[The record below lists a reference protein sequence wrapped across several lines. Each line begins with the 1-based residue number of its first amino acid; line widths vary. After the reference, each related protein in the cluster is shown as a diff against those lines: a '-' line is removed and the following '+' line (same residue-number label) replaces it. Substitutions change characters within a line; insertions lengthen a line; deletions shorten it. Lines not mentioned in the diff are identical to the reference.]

1 MEKTRVASSVQEAV
15 VSNKKRALENERL
28 LTPELMG
35 LSTNM
40 VSMATGVSASRGQM
54 EGGQAA
60 QTLVLNNP
68 DYPRT
73 YTCVEQEMAKYTFAA
88 RARFDAEVIGVVNRF
103 HTGMTR
109 DSFISNPYSV
119 AIVRNLEK
127 RGNHFDLIDIPS
139 YYSYHN
145 NFGYMTV
152 KKPAL
157 SKIRRPGR
165 PHLNKGEVLVDSPG
179 VGPEGFYRRG
189 LLTKLCYLTSPY
201 VTEDGFW
208 ASYEW
213 CDRAAATGIGE
224 IFVTVPKGHYLLPIN
239 GTPDNPKFLPS
250 LGEPIRPDGMVLCTR
265 EADPILDL
273 WNLTPE
279 GMREVD
285 LTFDEPKYIE
295 GSCRNATVIN
305 LEVYLNE
312 QEMSQVQPVM
322 LDQYG
327 QEIPNQL
334 MQIWQEHKRY
344 SADIVKIAEQI
355 EAECPPNRRPNY
367 SGRLSEEIER
377 ALHIMAYKNPKPI
390 RYQNH
395 GTSIPTATIRITYKY
410 DIIPEIGS
418 KIAGDFGDKGVLCR
432 KTPGSHMP
440 LDMYG
445 TQAELVS
452 HANAT
457 INRMISVR
465 LDDNYLGAQCILR
478 EKEIREL
485 YNAGRWEDAFKII
498 SRFYEVATPRAFK
511 QKFIPYMTTPER
523 RKRHVESVV
532 NGHIMLELK
541 HNDFPNHIYLTEAL
555 EAEWPYEKGP
565 VLFTDTRGVR
575 RKTKVPVMIGT
586 SYIRVLEKTGHDWGA
601 VDSPSRQAH
610 GIAAKISHRDRHARP
625 YRKQPYRYGEAEI
638 RPLIALAGEDFAADL
653 LDRSNNPKAS
663 EEIYERIMEA
673 DRPSDMPFVLDRK
686 KLPVGSSVT
695 HQYLNNAIYTA
706 GARFNRI
713 IADKKGGKR

>member
-1 MEKTRVASSVQEAV
+1 MDLTRVSSGTKE
-15 VSNKKRALENERL
+15 SLSKKKKALENERL

-40 VSMATGVSASRGQM
+40 ISGATGVSASRGQM

-88 RARFDAEVIGVVNRF
+88 RAEFECEVVGVVDRF
-103 HTGMTR
+103 HTGLTR
-109 DSFISNPYSV
+109 DSFVTNPYSTV
-119 AIVRNLEK
+119 VVRDLTR
-127 RGNHFDLIDIPS
+127 RGNHYGLIHVPS

-152 KKPAL
+152 PKTAAR
-157 SKIRRPGR
+157 KIRRNK
-165 PHLNKGEVLVDSPG
+165 PHLEKGETIVDSPG

-213 CDRAAATGIGE
+213 CDSAIATGIGE
-224 IFVTVPKGHYLLPIN
+224 IFLTVPKGHYLLPTY
-239 GTPDNPKFLPS
+239 GTKENPKFFPT
-250 LGEPIRPDGMVLCTR
+250 LGEKIRPDGMVLCTR
-265 EADPILDL
+265 EADPILDI
-273 WNLTPE
+273 WNLTEE
-279 GMREVD
+279 GLRDVD

-305 LEVYLNE
+305 IEVYVNE
-312 QEMSQVQPVM
+312 QEMSNIQPIL
-322 LDQYG
+322 LDELG

-334 MQIWQEHKRY
+334 MEIWAEHQRY
-344 SADIVKIAEQI
+344 SSDLVKMAEELERSSPRDQK
-355 EAECPPNRRPNY
+355 PQY
-367 SGRLSEEIER
+367 SGRLSEELER
-377 ALHIMAYKNPKPI
+377 AMHIMGYKNPKPV

-395 GTSIPTATIRITYKY
+395 GTNIPTATIRITYKY

-440 LDMYG
+440 TDKHG
-445 TQAELVS
+445 NRADLVS

-457 INRMISVR
+457 ANRMIPVR
-465 LDDNYLGAQCILR
+465 LDDHYLGAQCLLR

-485 YNAGRWEDAFKII
+485 YHDGKWREAFKILA
-498 SRFYEVATPRAFK
+498 RFTEVATPRAYHD
-511 QKFIPYMTTPER
+511 KFLPYMTDDIR

-532 NGHIMLELK
+532 NGHIMLEIK
-541 HNDFPNHIYLTEAL
+541 QNDFPNHIYLTEAL
-555 EAEWPYEKGP
+555 EEEWPYDKGP
-565 VLFTDTRGVR
+565 LTFTNTRGVR
-575 RKTKVPVMIGT
+575 KRTVNDAIIGT

-601 VDSPSRQAH
+601 VDSASRQAH
-610 GIAAKISHRDRHARP
+610 GIAAKISHRDRHSRP
-625 YRKQPYRYGEAEI
+625 YRKQPYRYGESDI
-638 RPLIALAGEDFAADL
+638 RPFLAIMGEDFTADL

-663 EEIYERIMEA
+663 EEIFRRIIEHET
-673 DRPSDMPFVLDRK
+673 PSDMQAVIDRK
-686 KLPVGSSVT
+686 KIPVGTSVT
-695 HQYLNNAIYTA
+695 HQYLNNALYTY
-706 GARFNRI
+706 GARFKRVI
-713 IADKKGGKR
+713 SDKKGGS

>member
-1 MEKTRVASSVQEAV
+1 MEKRRLASSVSEAIK
-15 VSNKKRALENERL
+15 SNKKTALKNERL
-28 LTPELMG
+28 LTPELVG

-88 RARFDAEVIGVVNRF
+88 RSPFNAIVVGVVDRF
-103 HTGMTR
+103 HTGLTR
-109 DSFISNPYSV
+109 DSFITNPYTV
-119 AIVRNLEK
+119 AIVRNQEK
-127 RGNHFDLIDIPS
+127 RGNHYDIIDIPS
-139 YYSYHN
+139 YFSYHN

-152 KKPAL
+152 EKPAMRKL
-157 SKIRRPGR
+157 RRPNAR
-165 PHLNKGEVLVDSPG
+165 LDRNEVLVDSPG

-208 ASYEW
+208 GSYEW

-224 IFVTVPKGHYLLPIN
+224 IFINVPKGHYLLPIY
-239 GTPDNPKFLPS
+239 GTRDNPRFIPT
-250 LGEPIRPDGMVLCTR
+250 LGEHIRPDGMVAATR
-265 EADPILDL
+265 EANAILDL
-273 WNLTPE
+273 WNLTNE

-285 LTFDEPKYIE
+285 LTFDEPKFIE

-305 LEVYLNE
+305 IEVYLNE
-312 QEMSQVQPVM
+312 QEFSQVQPVM
-322 LDQYG
+322 LDELG
-327 QEIPNQL
+327 REIPNQL
-334 MQIWQEHKRY
+334 LQIWEEHKRY
-344 SADIVKIAEQI
+344 SRDIVKIAEEI

-367 SGRLSEEIER
+367 SGRLCEEIDR
-377 ALHIMAYKNPKPI
+377 ALHIMGYKNPKPI
-390 RYQNH
+390 RFSNH
-395 GTSIPTATIRITYKY
+395 GTSIPTTTIRITYKY

-418 KIAGDFGDKGVLCR
+418 KISGDFGDKGVLCR

-440 LDMYG
+440 TDMYG
-445 TQAELVS
+445 NQAELVS

-465 LDDNYLGAQCILR
+465 LDDNYLGAQCLLR
-478 EKEIREL
+478 EAEIRKL
-485 YNAGRWEDAFKII
+485 YNEGRWEDAFDILA
-498 SRFYEVATPRAFK
+498 RFTEVATPRAYHE
-511 QKFIPYMTTPER
+511 KFIPYMTTPER

-541 HNDFPNHIYLTEAL
+541 HDDFPNHIYLTEAL
-555 EAEWPYEKGP
+555 EAEWPYKKGP
-565 VLFTDTRGVR
+565 LIFTDTRGVR
-575 RKTKVPVMIGT
+575 RKTKTDAIIGT

-610 GIAAKISHRDRHARP
+610 GIAAKISHRDRHSRP
-625 YRKQPYRYGEAEI
+625 YRKQPYRYGEAEF
-638 RPLIALAGEDFAADL
+638 RPLIAITGEDWAADL

-663 EEIYERIMEA
+663 EEIFQRIMEA
-673 DRPSDMPFVLDRK
+673 EKPSAMDSVIDRE

-713 IADKKGGKR
+713 ITDKKGGKR